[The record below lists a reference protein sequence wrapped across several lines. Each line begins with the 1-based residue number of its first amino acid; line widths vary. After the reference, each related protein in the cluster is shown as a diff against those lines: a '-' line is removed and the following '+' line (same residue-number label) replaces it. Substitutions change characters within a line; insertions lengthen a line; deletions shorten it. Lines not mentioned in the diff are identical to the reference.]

1 MGRYLTRRLL
11 QGVVAVVIV
20 VSIVFLVLNLSGDPV
35 RLMLPP
41 TASEQAV
48 EDMRARLG
56 LDDPLPVR
64 YARFMQ
70 RTAVLDFGDSI
81 QTRRPAI
88 GMVFERL
95 SATVQLS
102 LAALGLAALIG
113 IPLGMLAA
121 FRRGSWI
128 DTGAVFLSMLG
139 QSTPV
144 FWIALL
150 LILLFG
156 VVFPVLP
163 PSGFGT
169 LSHLLLPSVSIAL
182 FLVAG
187 VTRVTRTSTIDVL
200 SRPFVTVAR
209 SRGISERLLLSK
221 HVLRNASI
229 PIVTELG
236 LQMRFVIGGSVV
248 VESIFGWPGIGQL
261 LTRAAFGRDY
271 PVVIASVFVIAVFII
286 IFNLLLDLFYSVI
299 DPRIRVWAE

>member
-1 MGRYLTRRLL
+1 MIRYLSRRLV
-11 QGVVAVVIV
+11 QGVLAVVIV

-48 EDMRARLG
+48 SDMRARLG

-64 YARFMQ
+64 YVGFLQ
-70 RTAVLDFGDSI
+70 RTAMLDFGNSI

-95 SATVQLS
+95 PATIQLS
-102 LAALGLAALIG
+102 VAALGLAALIG
-113 IPLGMLAA
+113 IPLGMIAA
-121 FRRGSWI
+121 LRRGTWV
-128 DTGAVFLSMLG
+128 DTSAVFLSMVG

-156 VVFPVLP
+156 VVFPILP

-169 LSHLLLPSVSIAL
+169 AAHLVLPSVSIAL

-200 SRPFVTVAR
+200 GRPFVMVAR
-209 SRGISERLLLSK
+209 SRGISEHLLLGK
-221 HVLRNASI
+221 HVLRNAAI

-236 LQMRFVIGGSVV
+236 LQMRFVVGGSVV

-286 IFNLLLDLFYSVI
+286 VFNVLLDLFYSVI
-299 DPRIRVWAE
+299 DPRIRVWAK

>member
-1 MGRYLTRRLL
+1 MIRYLVRRAL
-11 QGVVAVVIV
+11 QGIVAVAIV
-20 VSIVFLVLNLSGDPV
+20 VSIVFFVLNLSGDPV

-48 EDMRARLG
+48 SDMRETMG
-56 LDDPLPVR
+56 LDEPLPIR
-64 YARFMQ
+64 YVGFIQ
-70 RTAVLDFGDSI
+70 RTAVLDFGNSI

-95 SATVQLS
+95 PATVNLAGAALA
-102 LAALGLAALIG
+102 LAACVG
-113 IPLGMLAA
+113 IPLGMVAA
-121 FRRGSWI
+121 LRRGTWI
-128 DTGAVFLSMLG
+128 DTGAVLISMVG

-156 VVFPVLP
+156 VMVPVLP
-163 PSGFGT
+163 PSGYGT
-169 LSHLLLPSVSIAL
+169 FAHLIMPSVSIAL

-209 SRGISERLLLSK
+209 SRGISERLLLGK
-221 HVLRNASI
+221 HVLRNAFI

-271 PVVIASVFVIAVFII
+271 PVVIASVFVIALFII
-286 IFNLLLDLFYSVI
+286 VFNLILDLFYSVI
-299 DPRIRVWAE
+299 DPRIRVWAK

>member
-1 MGRYLTRRLL
+1 MIRYLVRRAL
-11 QGVVAVVIV
+11 QGIVAVAIV
-20 VSIVFLVLNLSGDPV
+20 VSIVFFVLNLSGDPV

-48 EDMRARLG
+48 SDMRETMG
-56 LDDPLPVR
+56 LDEPLPIR
-64 YARFMQ
+64 YVGFIQ
-70 RTAVLDFGDSI
+70 RTAVLDFGNSI

-95 SATVQLS
+95 PATVNLAGAALA
-102 LAALGLAALIG
+102 LAACVG
-113 IPLGMLAA
+113 IPLGMVAA
-121 FRRGSWI
+121 LRRGTWI
-128 DTGAVFLSMLG
+128 DTGAVLISMVG

-156 VVFPVLP
+156 VMVPVLP
-163 PSGFGT
+163 PSGYGT
-169 LSHLLLPSVSIAL
+169 LAHLIMPSVSIAL

-209 SRGISERLLLSK
+209 SRGISERLLLGK
-221 HVLRNASI
+221 HVLRNAFI

-271 PVVIASVFVIAVFII
+271 PVVIASVFVIALFII
-286 IFNLLLDLFYSVI
+286 VFNLILDLFYSVI
-299 DPRIRVWAE
+299 DPRIRVWAK